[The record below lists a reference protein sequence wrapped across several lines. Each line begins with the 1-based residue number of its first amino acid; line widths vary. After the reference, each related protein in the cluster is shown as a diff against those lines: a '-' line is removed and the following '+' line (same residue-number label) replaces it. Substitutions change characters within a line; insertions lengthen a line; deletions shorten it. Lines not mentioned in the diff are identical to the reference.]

1 VRRYSP
7 GVLPPQPSRVLI
19 EASAI
24 AARAAELARAIASD
38 HAGEPP
44 CLVAVIE
51 GARTFA
57 GLLMAQ
63 LPARLPLRTIAASSY
78 GKGTESH
85 GEVRIHSGDDI
96 DAVGRHVLLIE
107 DIVDTGRT
115 VTALRAHFMAR
126 GAKTVAVATL
136 LDKPARRRVPV
147 EIAWCGFQ
155 VPDVFVVGCGMDL
168 AGKWRELPDVVALAG
183 DAAS

>member
-1 VRRYSP
+1 
-7 GVLPPQPSRVLI
+7 VLPPHPSRVLI

-24 AARAAELARAIASD
+24 AVRAGELARAIARD
-38 HAGEPP
+38 HAEPP

-57 GLLMAQ
+57 GLLLAH

-78 GKGTESH
+78 GNGTESG
-85 GEVRIHSGDDI
+85 GEVRIRGGDDI
-96 DAVGRHVLLIE
+96 DAVGRDVLLIE

-115 VTALRAHFMAR
+115 VAALRAHFAAR
-126 GAKTVAVATL
+126 GAKSVAVATL
-136 LDKPARRRVPV
+136 LDKPARRRLPV
-147 EIAWCGFQ
+147 EIAYCGFQ

-168 AGKWRELPDVVALAG
+168 AGRWRELPDVVVCQG
-183 DAAS
+183 DAPKAT